1 VWSFVVNLR
10 TKFLSVAIVSL
21 PFHGD
26 IENPN
31 YNVVLGQRIHLFLGS
46 GRVALGAGQ
55 TLAAC
60 PDCVAE
66 IRFLNEPGWVT
77 VEADVGKCVR
87 WKYRARAMQRSLTDA
102 AEQLICNQQVIGSNP
117 IAGSVECQRLTNEA
131 R

>member
-1 VWSFVVNLR
+1 MVFPRGISITLETVEVGGSKSVVFCGQS
-10 TKFLSVAIVSL
+10 TYKVSICCDRFFAF
-21 PFHGD
+21 PRD

-31 YNVVLGQRIHLFLGS
+31 YNVVLSQRIYLFLGS

-87 WKYRARAMQRSLTDA
+87 WKYRARAMQRS
-102 AEQLICNQQVIGSNP
+102 S
-117 IAGSVECQRLTNEA
+117 
-131 R
+131 